1 MEVEEPASNEVV
13 MKDVENFLGHNENIK
28 GTKKRNR
35 EEIKKLKEQYERIKK
50 SLTNKIN

>member
-1 MEVEEPASNEVV
+1 MEVEQPASNEDVK
-13 MKDVENFLGHNENIK
+13 KDVENFLGHSDVK

-50 SLTNKIN
+50 SLTNKIS